1 MKIVQA
7 ELQMASSHQS
17 MQRQEVRETL
27 RAWIGDQRPDF
38 DRPPSLNR
46 PEVTISAQGKHLA
59 EQTAP
64 STQTDVAEPI
74 DEPHLQLMRLMI
86 EALTGR
92 PARVFDARELAL
104 PTGAETTA
112 LPPIARQAVS
122 TPRAGFGLEYER
134 HEIQAEQEVTQFS
147 AGGVVK
153 TADGRE
159 IHFSVNLQMQRN
171 YYQESSTRL
180 QIGDA
185 VRKID
190 PLVLNFSGNAV
201 NLLDQRFS
209 FDLNSDGQ
217 AEQIAR
223 LATGNAYL
231 VFDRN
236 ADGKINNGR
245 EMFGPQSGDGFA
257 ELALLD
263 DDRNGWIDENDA
275 SFDQLGLWVPDEN
288 GQGEPRKLADLG
300 VGAIS
305 LNRISTP
312 FDLKNNNNVLQGQI
326 RSSGIFLQ
334 ENGEAGTIQQIDLT
348 V

>member
-92 PARVFDARELAL
+92 PARIFDARELAL

-134 HEIQAEQEVTQFS
+134 HEIHAEQEVTQFS
-147 AGGVVK
+147 AVGVVK

-159 IHFSVNLQMQRN
+159 IHFPSICRCNATTIRK
-171 YYQESSTRL
+171 
-180 QIGDA
+180 
-185 VRKID
+185 VR
-190 PLVLNFSGNAV
+190 
-201 NLLDQRFS
+201 
-209 FDLNSDGQ
+209 
-217 AEQIAR
+217 
-223 LATGNAYL
+223 
-231 VFDRN
+231 
-236 ADGKINNGR
+236 
-245 EMFGPQSGDGFA
+245 
-257 ELALLD
+257 
-263 DDRNGWIDENDA
+263 
-275 SFDQLGLWVPDEN
+275 PDC
-288 GQGEPRKLADLG
+288 KLAMPYGKLTPWFSIFP
-300 VGAIS
+300 AM
-305 LNRISTP
+305 RSTC
-312 FDLKNNNNVLQGQI
+312 LTSV
-326 RSSGIFLQ
+326 FL
-334 ENGEAGTIQQIDLT
+334 LT
-348 V
+348 